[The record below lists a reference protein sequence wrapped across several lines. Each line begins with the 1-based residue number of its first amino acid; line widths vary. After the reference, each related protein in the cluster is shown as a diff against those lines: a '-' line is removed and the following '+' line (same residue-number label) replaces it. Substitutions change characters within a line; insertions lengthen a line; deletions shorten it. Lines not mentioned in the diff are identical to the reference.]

1 MLDQLVESRNTSAE
15 NTRRSEFLL
24 GTLIILVSVLVGGW
38 VYSLFH
44 KEYGMGTGD
53 LDISSLV
60 APVALPEEAPPP
72 QPEPEKQPDKSAPLP
87 DKPTVVEKIATMDE
101 TKEPPKEIK
110 GEVLK
115 APPIKK
121 EDASNYEVGTTN
133 QGRVVEGQEYNKTST
148 G

>member
-24 GTLIILVSVLVGGW
+24 GTLIVLVSVLVGGW
-38 VYSLFH
+38 IYSLFH

-72 QPEPEKQPDKSAPLP
+72 APEPEKTA
-87 DKPTVVEKIATMDE
+87 
-101 TKEPPKEIK
+101 
-110 GEVLK
+110 
-115 APPIKK
+115 
-121 EDASNYEVGTTN
+121 
-133 QGRVVEGQEYNKTST
+133 R
-148 G
+148 

>member
-24 GTLIILVSVLVGGW
+24 GTLVILVTVLVGSW
-38 VYSLFH
+38 VYSLFN

-72 QPEPEKQPDKSAPLP
+72 PPEPEQKPERQQQQQNDN
-87 DKPTVVEKIATMDE
+87 DKPTVIEKIAKMEDSL
-101 TKEPPKEIK
+101 KEPPKIE
-110 GEVLK
+110 ESRQLK
-115 APPIKK
+115 SSPLDRSEAK
-121 EDASNYEVGTTN
+121 NYAEGDKNVYQRTN
-133 QGRVVEGQEYNKTST
+133 SDW
-148 G
+148 